1 LHTIPVDLLD
11 VNHLV
16 DNSRIVMVT
25 LIFLIVKINIYMNML
40 INDNTKKVTVINEL
54 GLHARPAAL
63 VAQLALQ
70 AKSDIWLI
78 KNDQKADASSIID
91 ILTLECK
98 KGTELILRTEND
110 SDMFIVEKIA
120 TLFEKGFTE

>member
-16 DNSRIVMVT
+16 DNSGIVMVA

-40 INDNTKKVTVINEL
+40 TNDNTKKVTVINEL

-91 ILTLECK
+91 ILALECK
-98 KGTELILRTEND
+98 KGTELILRTAND
-110 SDMFIVEKIA
+110 SDMAIVEKIA

>member
-1 LHTIPVDLLD
+1 
-11 VNHLV
+11 
-16 DNSRIVMVT
+16 
-25 LIFLIVKINIYMNML
+25 MNML
-40 INDNTKKVTVINEL
+40 TNDNTKKVTVINEL

-98 KGTELILRTEND
+98 KGTELFLRAEND
-110 SDMFIVEKIA
+110 SDTAIVEKIA

>member
-1 LHTIPVDLLD
+1 
-11 VNHLV
+11 
-16 DNSRIVMVT
+16 
-25 LIFLIVKINIYMNML
+25 MNVL
-40 INDNTKKVTVINEL
+40 TNDNTKKVTVTNEL

-78 KNDQKADASSIID
+78 KNDRQVDASSIID

-98 KGTELILRTEND
+98 KGTELILRAVNN
-110 SDMFIVEKIA
+110 SDMAIVEKIA